1 MRFSLQPVEG
11 TAVITGNFEKKGTS
25 FFKEKTSGV
34 IHEIGEALHVGG
46 GQKEEDKH
54 KGEHHSGDH
63 YTTDVHHQQQHHGGE
78 QREGE
83 HKEGLVDKIKQKI
96 PGARRRPQ

>member
-1 MRFSLQPVEG
+1 M
-11 TAVITGNFEKKGTS
+11 
-25 FFKEKTSGV
+25 SGI

-54 KGEHHSGDH
+54 NGEHHSRDH
-63 YTTDVHHQQQHHGGE
+63 HTTDVHHQQQYHGGE
-78 QREGE
+78 YREGE

-96 PGARRRPQ
+96 PGARHRPR